1 MRFGDGRERKG
12 SRVIAIA
19 GTQILISQG
28 RRDCFSALDLA
39 AVSFNNELAARYA
52 GFVGCI

>member
-1 MRFGDGRERKG
+1 MAGKG
-12 SRVIAIA
+12 KENNDDSEHANSDFA
-19 GTQILISQG
+19 GGSVTAH
-28 RRDCFSALDLA
+28 FSVLDFA